1 MAEERGLAELGVEAH
16 VKEPSMQTAV
26 EGQAVSAC
34 PAQISQTAYAASL
47 SGEFAQHML
56 RAAALAA
63 ARRNAVGPPPAAA
76 AVGNAAIGKAAAA
89 GSARGK
95 AAVGKAVVAKAA
107 VGKAAATPKMKTQS
121 IQTPR
126 RIRVYRCTGRRS
138 LRTGV
143 SANFVKGPGSAVAV
157 AATKRDAS
165 TMTSPATRRRAR
177 SAADAVP
184 TDSDLGSDSSDDS

>member
-1 MAEERGLAELGVEAH
+1 MAEDRGLAELGTEAH

-26 EGQAVSAC
+26 GGQDVSAC

-76 AVGNAAIGKAAAA
+76 AVGNAAIGKAAAV

-121 IQTPR
+121 TQTPR
-126 RIRVYRCTGRRS
+126 RIRVCKCMGRG

-143 SANFVKGPGSAVAV
+143 SGNFVEGPGSAVAV